1 MSPLIAPD
9 RTPPSISACLTRI
22 RNTSGPTPNRP
33 ATRLTAPPRDDSE
46 SRPAPNTI
54 RLTRH
59 RSPTPYFPGTAM
71 TLIIPSQN

>member
-1 MSPLIAPD
+1 M
-9 RTPPSISACLTRI
+9 RVTPHPHQHTRPSRDQTTTHRLC
-22 RNTSGPTPNRP
+22 RP
-33 ATRLTAPPRDDSE
+33 PAPPRDDSE